1 MLHLLRLEF
10 TKMKRS
16 RFTYV
21 LLFVLFVSLCI
32 YFFYID
38 RKETKLE
45 EAEAYIITNLE
56 SHLEWYESAKKELDE
71 KDGKADRILQN
82 NLNASERQYN
92 AFKMMHEGF
101 TNKNWSLYW
110 QGEIL
115 NNSFWEETKKK
126 ELEFV
131 AKSYTYPTPF
141 TIFSGMD
148 QMRWMEERSIQPIFP
163 TGSLTWLSLYDEE
176 FSEPIAKEIA
186 LKYSQKYSTSGI
198 HFIYHLFSYGFGF
211 IGLMFFLFLFSD
223 ILTKEGFGRNGPIQM
238 LRTVP
243 IRRSTFWFSK
253 AFTVIGGSFLVICC
267 ITIVGV
273 TLGTIFN
280 RFGDWDYPILIYG
293 PDRTYSFLPIAEF
306 LGKSLLLF
314 LLVLAFSFTLLF
326 LFSILTNR
334 AILTI
339 GLTVIAIIIGQ
350 TLTDQASLLSWVH
363 WLPFHYIEVYPI
375 LSGEYAITTD
385 NPIFTYQQAI
395 LSLSLSTLILLLITF
410 SAVKLRKGVMS

>member
-1 MLHLLRLEF
+1 
-10 TKMKRS
+10 MKRS

-21 LLFVLFVSLCI
+21 LLFILIVSLCS

-45 EAEAYIITNLE
+45 VAKANVINNLE
-56 SHLEWYESAKKELDE
+56 HNQEFYESAKKELDE
-71 KDGKADRILQN
+71 KDGKVDPILQN
-82 NLNASERQYN
+82 TLNVSERQYN
-92 AFKMMHEGF
+92 AYKMMDIGLKY
-101 TNKNWSLYW
+101 KNWSLYW

-115 NNSFWEETKKK
+115 NSAILEEMKKK

-141 TIFSGMD
+141 TIFSGID
-148 QMRWMEERSIQPIFP
+148 QTRWMVERSIHPIFP
-163 TGSLTWLSLYDEE
+163 TDSYSWLSLYDEE
-176 FSEPIAKEIA
+176 FNDPIVKDIV
-186 LKYSQKYSTSGI
+186 LGRSQKYSSSGI
-198 HFIYHLFSYGFGF
+198 YFVYHLFGYGFGF
-211 IGLMFFLFLFSD
+211 IGLLFFLLLFAD
-223 ILTKEGFGRNGPIQM
+223 ILAKEGFGRNGPIQL

-243 IRRSTFWFSK
+243 VRRSTFWISK
-253 AFTVIGGSFLVICC
+253 AFIVIGGSFLVICC
-267 ITIVGV
+267 IAIVGIS
-273 TLGTIFN
+273 LGTLFN

-293 PDRTYSFLPIAEF
+293 PDRGYSFLPVIEF

-314 LLVLAFSFTLLF
+314 LLVLALNFTLLF

-334 AILTI
+334 AILAI

-375 LSGEYAITTD
+375 LSGEYAIKTD
-385 NPIFTYQQAI
+385 NPLFTYQQAI
-395 LSLSLSTLILLLITF
+395 LSLSLSTLILLFITF

>member
-16 RFTYV
+16 RFTFV
-21 LLFVLFVSLCI
+21 LLFVLFVSLCS

-38 RKETKLE
+38 RKETKLD
-45 EAEAYIITNLE
+45 EAKAYVVNSLE
-56 SHLEWYESAKKELDE
+56 YNKDFYESAKKELDE
-71 KDGKADRILQN
+71 KDGKADQILQN
-82 NLNASERQYN
+82 NLTVSERQYN
-92 AFKMMHEGF
+92 AYKMMNEGF
-101 TNKNWSLYW
+101 TNNNWSLYW

-115 NNSFWEETKKK
+115 NSGSSEEGKKK

-141 TIFSGMD
+141 TVFSGMD
-148 QMRWMEERSIQPIFP
+148 QMRWMEERSIQPIFL

-198 HFIYHLFSYGFGF
+198 YFIYHLFGYGFGF
-211 IGLMFFLFLFSD
+211 IGLMFFLFLFAD

-243 IRRSTFWFSK
+243 VRRSTFWFSK

-273 TLGTIFN
+273 ALGTIFN

-293 PDRTYSFLPIAEF
+293 PDRTYSYLPIAEF
-306 LGKSLLLF
+306 LGKSLWLF

-334 AILTI
+334 AILAI

-363 WLPFHYIEVYPI
+363 WLPFHYIEAYPI
-375 LSGEYAITTD
+375 LSGEYAIKTD
-385 NPIFTYQQAI
+385 NPLFTYQQAI